1 MGGKSKERAHMPP
14 SQRAKQFLPFEA
26 VAGLREALKI
36 KEHEMGLISREELS
50 EEVGEYIN
58 ETLQEMNTG
67 DHVSIRYFRDAEGF
81 DGEGDMVMISGIV
94 RGVDPISQTV
104 TVEPDDA
111 AKDLHGFTE
120 RTAVRIQDITSI
132 DIDEPAQ

>member
-1 MGGKSKERAHMPP
+1 MGVRSKERAHMPAA
-14 SQRAKQFLPFEA
+14 QRAKQFLPFDA

-50 EEVGEYIN
+50 DEVSEYIN
-58 ETLQEMNTG
+58 ETLQEMKTG
-67 DHVSIRYFRDAEGF
+67 NHVSVRYFKDEEGF
-81 DGEGDMVMISGIV
+81 DGEGDMVLIEGRVTGIDAIS
-94 RGVDPISQTV
+94 RTV

-111 AKDLHGFTE
+111 SEDLHGFTE
-120 RTAVRIQDITSI
+120 RTVINIADITSI

>member
-1 MGGKSKERAHMPP
+1 MGVRSKERAHMPAA
-14 SQRAKQFLPFEA
+14 QRAKQFLPFDA

-50 EEVGEYIN
+50 DEVSEYIN
-58 ETLQEMNTG
+58 ETLQEMKTG
-67 DHVSIRYFRDAEGF
+67 DHVSVRYFRDEKGF
-81 DGEGDMVMISGIV
+81 DGEGDMVLIEGRVTGIDAIS
-94 RGVDPISQTV
+94 RTV

-111 AKDLHGFTE
+111 SEDLHGFTE
-120 RTAVRIQDITSI
+120 RTVIEIADITSI